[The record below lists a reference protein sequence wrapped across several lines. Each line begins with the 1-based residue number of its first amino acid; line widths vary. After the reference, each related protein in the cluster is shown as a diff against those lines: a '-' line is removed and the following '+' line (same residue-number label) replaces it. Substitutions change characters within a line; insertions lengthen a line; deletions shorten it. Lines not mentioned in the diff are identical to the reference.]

1 MLTGGLKDK
10 MPMPPLLGTG
20 GVDGSQDFSI
30 NFMQQL
36 VSVISV
42 EDGKPKEA
50 AIAWLSNALF
60 FEPVDG
66 LRSATVGQFYPSAV
80 GGANA
85 ISGFESSSQLNP
97 WDYIF
102 MIEGAMLFAAASVRQ
117 LGTNGPSSGSFPF
130 TVEPSAVGYGSASI
144 ADERSRRS
152 AEIWVPLWDKPTGL
166 YELSALMGEGRAQ
179 VGSRPVRNGVD
190 FARAVAGLGIDRGL
204 KSFQRY
210 SFLERNGHNFFA
222 VALDRF
228 MVSRQPQVDLL
239 SDVDSWMASFGAK
252 AKSDKAPA
260 SAGRALRL
268 LEAAIFA
275 LCKERG
281 AGRVQDVLI
290 SLGQCEKAI
299 CKSSKWAKES
309 FLRPV
314 PALSDRWLK
323 EADDGSPEF
332 RLAASLASIYGYYS
346 DRDGKPMVMPL
357 RSQMEPVRTWLT
369 NGHLGVA
376 LDEDAVNDVVW
387 SDGDAISALNRIMSR
402 RIMRAVQS
410 GAGSYPDQAW
420 INADLGDIADFIED
434 RIDIARMEGLL
445 WVLILLDWPSVS
457 KDAIM
462 RRSFSDSVSPG
473 AIYSLLKLCLTGQKI
488 LDSEIPLVPEIH
500 RRAASGDSFAAM
512 RLAERRLRGSGLST
526 ASESFKISSKL
537 MERTAAA
544 LLFPIGNHQVE
555 ILVNKVLR
563 TNLEYSMKGMII
575 EARSD

>member
-1 MLTGGLKDK
+1 MLNETHDIELKGCSPVPLAYYLKGLGILRLIVEQVDPEAKCYWKSDSFHLKSKLDKGALLSFFLEQYNPTPVMAPWNGGSGFYYQEEKLKETDPVTGKKIKSGRRNQPTAATKAVDAIIYSSAPRFSLYRDSLQITKDLISELGLQEAPGGKAKEDLIQAVRNRLPDSAIGWLDASVVLTSENAK
-10 MPMPPLLGTG
+10 YPPLLGTG
-20 GVDGSQDFSI
+20 GNDGNADFSS
-30 NFMQQL
+30 NFIQRL
-36 VSVISV
+36 CGVFDPNTGRSV
-42 EDGKPKEA
+42 KPSA
-50 AIAWLSNALF
+50 QWLEGALF
-60 FEPVDG
+60 AETFDG
-66 LRSATVGQFYPSAV
+66 LIGGIAIGQFFPGAV

-85 ISGFESSSQLNP
+85 ESGFGSDSQVNP

-102 MIEGAMLFAAASVRQ
+102 MIEGTLFFAAATVKRLQASEPGVLSYPFSV
-117 LGTNGPSSGSFPF
+117 NSSG
-130 TVEPSAVGYGSASI
+130 VGYGSASQE
-144 ADERSRRS
+144 DEATAR
-152 AEIWVPLWDKPTGL
+152 AEIWIPLWERPSGMS
-166 YELSALMGEGRAQ
+166 ELRALMGEGRAQ

-268 LEAAIFA
+268 LETAIFA

-299 CKSSKWAKES
+299 CKGSKWAKES
-309 FLRPV
+309 FLRTV

-369 NGHLGVA
+369 NGHIGVA
-376 LDEDAVNDVVW
+376 LDEDEI
-387 SDGDAISALNRIMSR
+387 G
-402 RIMRAVQS
+402 RAHV
-410 GAGSYPDQAW
+410 
-420 INADLGDIADFIED
+420 
-434 RIDIARMEGLL
+434 
-445 WVLILLDWPSVS
+445 
-457 KDAIM
+457 
-462 RRSFSDSVSPG
+462 
-473 AIYSLLKLCLTGQKI
+473 
-488 LDSEIPLVPEIH
+488 
-500 RRAASGDSFAAM
+500 
-512 RLAERRLRGSGLST
+512 
-526 ASESFKISSKL
+526 
-537 MERTAAA
+537 
-544 LLFPIGNHQVE
+544 
-555 ILVNKVLR
+555 
-563 TNLEYSMKGMII
+563 
-575 EARSD
+575 